1 MYGLE
6 VVQCRGAINR
16 PLYCAFPYRLMG
28 KIVHYSEMSKTRKSP
43 RKSFPEHWE
52 PSQKRAGTVFPNK
65 WGKSCTA
72 ACPFFGD
79 TSEAVLYRPIGA
91 YSVLPQ
97 TGNGSRWHIQPSEF
111 RTFVLIP
118 SAPFCAVMHHAYGFP
133 HTTHAKAAQSG
144 VCAVTEAF
152 TEHGRAWNTSPTPTF
167 APRFRCQNTLPSA
180 NMVNNSVL
188 LSGAN
193 PEKAHFSS

>member
-1 MYGLE
+1 MQE
-6 VVQCRGAINR
+6 VSQIC
-16 PLYCAFPYRLMG
+16 PPHCAFPYRLWDE
-28 KIVHYSEMSKTRKSP
+28 IVHYSEMSKTRKSP

-111 RTFVLIP
+111 RTFVLISPMHFCEAMRHVHGTLTPRTQKPRRAACAP
-118 SAPFCAVMHHAYGFP
+118 SRKHLQNMG
-133 HTTHAKAAQSG
+133 
-144 VCAVTEAF
+144 
-152 TEHGRAWNTSPTPTF
+152 GRG
-167 APRFRCQNTLPSA
+167 TLPPHPHSCPVFGVK
-180 NMVNNSVL
+180 M
-188 LSGAN
+188 
-193 PEKAHFSS
+193 PCHPRIW

>member
-16 PLYCAFPYRLMG
+16 PLYCAFPYRLMD

-97 TGNGSRWHIQPSEF
+97 TGNGSRWHIQSSEF

-118 SAPFCAVMHHAYGFP
+118 SAPFCAVMHHAYGFLTP
-133 HTTHAKAAQSG
+133 CTQKPRRAA
-144 VCAVTEAF
+144 CAPSRK
-152 TEHGRAWNTSPTPTF
+152 HLQNMGGRG
-167 APRFRCQNTLPSA
+167 TLPPHPHLHP
-180 NMVNNSVL
+180 VFGVKIPCL
-188 LSGAN
+188 LRIW
-193 PEKAHFSS
+193 